1 MNYTVYDAVTGQIQR
16 VFTSQDSDL
25 VQHNLKDCVWIE
37 GNYSSVDYYIADGN
51 AVIKPAKPDLLGQVF
66 DFDYATKTWKIN
78 LVRSQTASRQH
89 RDQLLS
95 QVDRVNPIW
104 YGSLTSQQQSELA
117 QYRQC
122 LLDVPQQP
130 GWPESVTWPRVP
142 TWL

>member
-1 MNYTVYDAVTGQIQR
+1 MYSIYNLDTGKIELITNQPLQG
-16 VFTSQDSDL
+16 L
-25 VQHNLKDCVWIE
+25 PCIE
-37 GNYSSVDYYIADGN
+37 GEYDPRHYRVVNGVPVAET
-51 AVIKPAKPDLLGQVF
+51 PQLDLDALAITQ
-66 DFDYATKTWKIN
+66 
-78 LVRSQTASRQH
+78 RQQ

-104 YGSLTSQQQSELA
+104 YGSLTNQQQSELA